1 MLRLCDIMTREVL
14 TVDPDL
20 SIRDGMQLLTSRH
33 VGGAPVVAG
42 MGVVGVVSLTDL
54 VEFAASLPGA
64 PTEQRRDSF
73 FEESES
79 TAGTE
84 GDPEAIFFTEMW
96 SDAGAD
102 TAVRFA
108 STTGPEW
115 NVLEE
120 HTVSEAM
127 TREVRSLPSG
137 TGVLDAAAI
146 MTAERIHRIL
156 VIDDGSL
163 VGIVSLTDIARAA
176 AEHRLSSRT
185 YVFGHAVEF
194 HDRGPLGARA

>member
-20 SIRDGMQLLTSRH
+20 SIRDAMQLLTSRH

-163 VGIVSLTDIARAA
+163 VGIVSLADAA
-176 AEHRLSSRT
+176 MKYDSAATGAAMCGVVEPGGSHVSS
-185 YVFGHAVEF
+185 A
-194 HDRGPLGARA
+194 